1 VKRLVLVLPL
11 LVVLG
16 VGCGFFG
23 HHTKRYAPPGIE
35 AIGQPVTGQEWFQRD
50 CAWCHGNA
58 GQGTAR
64 APDLIGGRN
73 GGALTDFMLRTGRMP
88 IQDATDLVKEG
99 PPAYPPAVI
108 EKIVAYVV
116 SLGGKGPD
124 VPVVDAA
131 SGNLADGGELFQ
143 ANCAACHSATG
154 IGGTL
159 TTGAG
164 SSSSESRS
172 GNQVPGLGRATP
184 AEIAEAMRA
193 GPGTMPAFGTKTFTD
208 AQVDSIIRYVLFIR
222 SGQNRGGADLGR
234 VGPVAEGAVAWI
246 VGLGALLVFARWI
259 GKSVRQHG

>member
-1 VKRLVLVLPL
+1 VKRLAFVLPM
-11 LVVLG
+11 LVIACVS
-16 VGCGFFG
+16 CGLFRN
-23 HHTKRYAPPGIE
+23 HTKRYAPPGIE

-58 GQGTAR
+58 GQGTLK
-64 APDLIGGRN
+64 APDMISGRN

-88 IQDATDLVKEG
+88 IQDATDIVKEG
-99 PPAYPPAVI
+99 QPAYPPAVI
-108 EKIVAYVV
+108 EKIVRYVV

-124 VPVVDAA
+124 IPVVDPAA
-131 SGNLADGGELFQ
+131 GNLAQGGELFQ

-172 GNQVPGLGRATP
+172 GNQVPGLGHATP
-184 AEIAEAMRA
+184 VEIAEAMRA
-193 GPGTMPAFGTKTFTD
+193 GPGTMPVFGKHTFTD
-208 AQVDSIIRYVLFIR
+208 QQVDSIVRYLLYIRT
-222 SGQNRGGADLGR
+222 GQNRGGADLGR

-246 VGLGALLVFARWI
+246 VGLGAILLLARWI

>member
-1 VKRLVLVLPL
+1 VKRLAFVLPVLVIAC
-11 LVVLG
+11 VS
-16 VGCGFFG
+16 CGLFRN
-23 HHTKRYAPPGIE
+23 HTKRYAPPGIE

-58 GQGTAR
+58 GQGTPK

-88 IQDATDLVKEG
+88 IQDVTDIVREG
-99 PPAYPPAVI
+99 RPAYPPAVI
-108 EKIVAYVV
+108 EKIVRYVV

-124 VPVVDAA
+124 IPAVDPAA
-131 SGNLADGGELFQ
+131 GNLAQGGELFQ

-184 AEIAEAMRA
+184 VEIAEAMRA
-193 GPGTMPAFGTKTFTD
+193 GPGTMPVFGKNTFTD
-208 AQVDSIIRYVLFIR
+208 QQVDSIIRYLLYIR
-222 SGQNRGGADLGR
+222 TGQNRGGADLGR

-246 VGLGALLVFARWI
+246 VGLGAILVLARWI